1 MHHKESADFENNILN
16 QVPGLLAC
24 VDKKG
29 SFVYLNDSAV
39 AAFGFL
45 NKDEAIGTPMENI
58 RCKAVENADHWVK
71 QNQEVTEN
79 NTSVKVLDIAPYAN
93 NKILTLITNKSP
105 TYNPQNNQIYVIAH
119 CTEISHAL
127 LINISMAIANSDK
140 KYRTNRNINQR
151 SYQISNRFDKKKL
164 SVRELECLFY
174 LIRGKIV
181 PDIAII
187 LGLSKRTV
195 ESYVVSIKNKFHCNS
210 KSELIEAAIEN
221 NFINFIPHSLLYK
234 NMINISIGLE

>member
-1 MHHKESADFENNILN
+1 MHHNKSTNFENSLLN

-24 VDKKG
+24 VDENCR
-29 SFVYLNDSAV
+29 FTYMNDSAV
-39 AAFGFL
+39 ATFGFI
-45 NKDEAIGTPMENI
+45 NKNEAIGTTMENI
-58 RCKAVENADHWVK
+58 RCKAAENSKHWAN
-71 QNQEVTEN
+71 QNNEVFEN
-79 NTSVKVLDIAPYAN
+79 NTPVKALDIAPYAH
-93 NKILTLITNKSP
+93 NKILTLITNKP
-105 TYNPQNNQIYVIAH
+105 LIQNPQNGQMHVIAH

-140 KYRTNRNINQR
+140 KYRTNNNINQR
-151 SYQISNRFDKKKL
+151 SYQISKKFDKKKL

-174 LIRGKIV
+174 LIRGKIL

-210 KSELIEAAIEN
+210 KSELVEAAIEN
-221 NFINFIPHSLLYK
+221 NFINFIPNSLLCNNK
-234 NMINISIGLE
+234 INVSITLE